1 MATTPQKRRMM
12 IDDRKGGAMKKDQE
26 AMGAK
31 RREFLKLAGL
41 GAVTGAAA
49 TVGAK
54 PAAAEVEA
62 EGRRGGYRETAHVK
76 KAYELARF

>member
-1 MATTPQKRRMM
+1 
-12 IDDRKGGAMKKDQE
+12 MKKDHE
-26 AMGAK
+26 AIGAK

-49 TVGAK
+49 AVGAK
-54 PAAAEVEA
+54 PAAANVQPQGKRA
-62 EGRRGGYRETAHVK
+62 GYQETAHVK

>member
-1 MATTPQKRRMM
+1 ML

-26 AMGAK
+26 APGAK

-49 TVGAK
+49 AVGAK
-54 PAAAEVEA
+54 PAAANVA
-62 EGRRGGYRETAHVK
+62 ADGKRAGYRETAHVK